1 MTESVQEQE
10 QTGVQGN
17 VQPVERGRYAVFQ
30 AGGGAFIARAVD
42 LCDDCL
48 NCRCGTQL
56 DPIDF
61 TPAGIMK
68 LIRERGLSLPN
79 PLEMMKAMR
88 NGR

>member
-1 MTESVQEQE
+1 MAESVQEQE

-17 VQPVERGRYAVFQ
+17 VQSVERGRYAVFQ
-30 AGGGAFIARAVD
+30 DGGGAVIARAVD
-42 LCDDCL
+42 LCERCAG
-48 NCRCGTQL
+48 CACGTQL
-56 DPIDF
+56 DLIDF